1 MDSQAECKDRE
12 NMCKETNLPVEIKE
26 NENFQ
31 HNSKQC
37 VTKGSTDKI
46 KDSFLMKQKKNIAI

>member
-46 KDSFLMKQKKNIAI
+46 KDSFLMKQKNL